1 MHQPH
6 NTFHTKFSHIDQGV
20 IIMLHL
26 HIHPENPQAR
36 LITQAVERIR
46 SGDVVVYPTDAAY
59 AIGCQIGNKSAMERI
74 AQIRNLGAKHQYA
87 IMCCDLSDIA
97 TYAKVDNAMYRL
109 LKANT
114 PAVTTFILPATS
126 EVPKRLMHPKKKTI
140 GLRIPSNPVA
150 QALLKELGEPLL
162 TSTLILPDQKDP
174 LDDPYDIENQLAKR
188 IDVFID
194 SGFGTLSTTSI
205 VDLSGE
211 NPVVVRR
218 GVGDVSAFE

>member
-1 MHQPH
+1 
-6 NTFHTKFSHIDQGV
+6 
-20 IIMLHL
+20 MLHL

-46 SGDVVVYPTDAAY
+46 AGEVVVYPTDAAY

-74 AQIRNLGAKHQYA
+74 AQIRGLGPKHQYA

-109 LKANT
+109 LKNNT
-114 PAVTTFILPATS
+114 PAITTFILPATS

-140 GLRIPSNPVA
+140 GLRIPTNPIC
-150 QALLKELGEPLL
+150 QALLQELGEPIL
-162 TSTLILPDQKDP
+162 TSTLILPGQEDP
-174 LDDPYDIENQLAKR
+174 LDDPYDIENQLSKR

-194 SGFGTLSTTSI
+194 GGFGTLTTTSI
-205 VDLSGE
+205 VDLSGDHPE
-211 NPVVVRR
+211 VIRH
-218 GVGDVSAFE
+218 GAGDVSAFE

>member
-1 MHQPH
+1 
-6 NTFHTKFSHIDQGV
+6 
-20 IIMLHL
+20 MLHL

-46 SGDVVVYPTDAAY
+46 AGDVVVYPTDAAY
-59 AIGCQIGNKSAMERI
+59 AIGCQIGNKNAMERI
-74 AQIRNLGAKHQYA
+74 AQIRGLGPKHQYA

-109 LKANT
+109 LKNNT

-150 QALLKELGEPLL
+150 QALLQELGEPLL

-174 LDDPYDIENQLAKR
+174 LDDPYDIENQLGKR

-211 NPVVVRR
+211 NPEIIRR
-218 GVGDVSAFE
+218 GVGDVSAFG

>member
-1 MHQPH
+1 
-6 NTFHTKFSHIDQGV
+6 
-20 IIMLHL
+20 MLHL

-46 SGDVVVYPTDAAY
+46 AGDVVVYPTDAAY

-74 AQIRNLGAKHQYA
+74 AQIRGLGPKHQYA

-114 PAVTTFILPATS
+114 PAITTFILPATS

-140 GLRIPSNPVA
+140 GLRIPSNPIG
-150 QALLKELGEPLL
+150 QALLQELGEPIL
-162 TSTLILPDQKDP
+162 TSTLILPGQEDP

-188 IDVFID
+188 VDVFID
-194 SGFGTLSTTSI
+194 GGFGTLTTTSI
-205 VDLSGE
+205 VDLSGDHPE
-211 NPVVVRR
+211 IIRH
-218 GVGDVSAFE
+218 GAGDVSAFE

>member
-1 MHQPH
+1 
-6 NTFHTKFSHIDQGV
+6 
-20 IIMLHL
+20 MLHL

-36 LITQAVERIR
+36 LITQAVDRIR
-46 SGDVVVYPTDAAY
+46 AGDVVVYPTDAAY
-59 AIGCQIGNKSAMERI
+59 AIGCQIGNKNAMERI
-74 AQIRNLGAKHQYA
+74 AQIRGLGPKHQYA

-109 LKANT
+109 LKNNT

-140 GLRIPSNPVA
+140 GLRIPSNPIA
-150 QALLKELGEPLL
+150 QALLQELGEPLL
-162 TSTLILPDQKDP
+162 TSTLVLPDQKDP
-174 LDDPYDIENQLAKR
+174 LDDPYDIENQLGKR

-194 SGFGTLSTTSI
+194 GGFGTLSTTSI

-211 NPVVVRR
+211 NPEIVRR

>member
-1 MHQPH
+1 
-6 NTFHTKFSHIDQGV
+6 
-20 IIMLHL
+20 MLHL

-36 LITQAVERIR
+36 LITQAVDRIR
-46 SGDVVVYPTDAAY
+46 AGDVVVYPTDAAY
-59 AIGCQIGNKSAMERI
+59 AIGCQIGNINAMERI
-74 AQIRNLGAKHQYA
+74 AQIRGLGPKHQYA

-109 LKANT
+109 LKNNT

-140 GLRIPSNPVA
+140 GLRIPSNPIA

-162 TSTLILPDQKDP
+162 TSTLILPDQTEP
-174 LDDPYDIENQLAKR
+174 LDDPYDIENQLGKR

-194 SGFGTLSTTSI
+194 GGFGTLSTTSI

-211 NPVVVRR
+211 NPEIVRR

>member
-1 MHQPH
+1 
-6 NTFHTKFSHIDQGV
+6 
-20 IIMLHL
+20 MLHL

-46 SGDVVVYPTDAAY
+46 AGDVVVYPTDAAY

-74 AQIRNLGAKHQYA
+74 AQIRGLGSKHQYA

-109 LKANT
+109 LKNNT

-174 LDDPYDIENQLAKR
+174 LDDPYDIENQLGKR

-211 NPVVVRR
+211 NPEIIRR
-218 GVGDVSAFE
+218 GVGDVSAFG

>member
-1 MHQPH
+1 
-6 NTFHTKFSHIDQGV
+6 
-20 IIMLHL
+20 MLHL

-46 SGDVVVYPTDAAY
+46 AGDVVVYPTDAAY

-74 AQIRNLGAKHQYA
+74 AQIRGLGPKHQYA

-150 QALLKELGEPLL
+150 QALLQELGAPLL

-174 LDDPYDIENQLAKR
+174 LDDPYDIENQLGKR

-211 NPVVVRR
+211 NPEIIRR
-218 GVGDVSAFE
+218 GVGDVSAFG

>member
-1 MHQPH
+1 
-6 NTFHTKFSHIDQGV
+6 
-20 IIMLHL
+20 MLHL

-46 SGDVVVYPTDAAY
+46 AGDVVVYPTDAAY

-74 AQIRNLGAKHQYA
+74 AQIRGLGPKHQYA

-114 PAVTTFILPATS
+114 PAITTFILPATS

-150 QALLKELGEPLL
+150 QALLQELGEPLL

-174 LDDPYDIENQLAKR
+174 LDDPYDIENQLGKR

-211 NPVVVRR
+211 NPVIVRR
-218 GVGDVSAFE
+218 GVGDISAFE

>member
-1 MHQPH
+1 
-6 NTFHTKFSHIDQGV
+6 
-20 IIMLHL
+20 MLHL

-46 SGDVVVYPTDAAY
+46 AGDVVVYPTDAAY
-59 AIGCQIGNKSAMERI
+59 AIGCQIGHKSAMERV
-74 AQIRNLGAKHQYA
+74 AQIRGLGPKHQYA

-109 LKANT
+109 LKNNT

-150 QALLKELGEPLL
+150 QALLQELGEPLL

-174 LDDPYDIENQLAKR
+174 LDDPYDIENQLGKR

-211 NPVVVRR
+211 NPEIIRR

>member
-1 MHQPH
+1 
-6 NTFHTKFSHIDQGV
+6 
-20 IIMLHL
+20 MLHL

-46 SGDVVVYPTDAAY
+46 AGDVVVYPTDAAY

-74 AQIRNLGAKHQYA
+74 AQIRGLGPKHQYA
-87 IMCCDLSDIA
+87 IMCSDLSDIA

-109 LKANT
+109 LKNNT

-174 LDDPYDIENQLAKR
+174 LDDPYDIENQLGKR

-211 NPVVVRR
+211 NPEIIRR
-218 GVGDVSAFE
+218 GVGDVSAFG

>member
-1 MHQPH
+1 
-6 NTFHTKFSHIDQGV
+6 
-20 IIMLHL
+20 MLHL
-26 HIHPENPQAR
+26 HIHPENPQTR

-46 SGDVVVYPTDAAY
+46 AGDVVVYPTDAAY

-74 AQIRNLGAKHQYA
+74 AQIRGLGPKHQYA

-109 LKANT
+109 LKNNT

-140 GLRIPSNPVA
+140 GLRIPSNPIA

-162 TSTLILPDQKDP
+162 TSTLILPDQADP
-174 LDDPYDIENQLAKR
+174 LDDPFDIENQLGKR
-188 IDVFID
+188 IDVFVD
-194 SGFGTLSTTSI
+194 GGFGTLSTTSI

-211 NPVVVRR
+211 NPEIIRR